1 MNYNNIFLILI
12 LLGTTFATQFGKNI
26 VQYNEFDWYYTQ
38 TKHFDIYVS
47 DSSGYHLE
55 FLKEN
60 SEDAYKK
67 IESLFNWSLRE
78 RVSIIV
84 YPSHNDFQQTN
95 VISSHLPEGVGGV
108 TELLKNRVVIPFDGS
123 LKEFQHVLYHELV
136 HAFINDCVYGGSLK
150 SMMANSIKARI
161 PLWMNEGLAEYISDK
176 WSSNSDMWIRDLVL
190 NGENLPHINQLTGYW
205 AYRGGQSVWNFITQ
219 KWGEESISEIINQIK
234 IKSDVSMGLKAAIAV
249 DIDELTT
256 QWHKYLK
263 KEYWPDISDKMEI
276 QNISS
281 QLTFHEKI
289 GNHYNIAPSISPNG
303 KYIAIFSDKNGVMNL
318 FLINALNGEFIEKI
332 ITGERTLEFE
342 ELHILKPGITWSPD
356 GEKIA
361 VAVKSGKSDAIIFI
375 DLESKKK
382 DIKRFPIKGIFRP
395 TWNPKK
401 NLIAFIG
408 NNGFASDIYIYDV
421 EKDLITNYTNDWFTD
436 DQVSWDENGES
447 LFFISNRADYLETNQ
462 FTRPENYIINNR
474 NLGQSDIYSIN
485 LMNKQITRHTNTE
498 YDESYPYYS
507 NENKILTYIA
517 DSNGINNI
525 YMKLDSSEVANP
537 ITNILTGITQLSWN
551 TATNQLIFTGF
562 NNGGYDIFT
571 IYNPIELLKQ
581 PITLTNA
588 NWKNKNNDHHKLLR
602 HKDEILAKKDQINKY
617 KNYIFSNI
625 SDINNENDIE
635 IKDEISLNKN
645 FDNLDI
651 SNSLKMFKY
660 KNRFTLDYANMD
672 YGYNSTRGST
682 GLVHIL
688 FSDILGNH
696 KVLINTEMQIRLKSS
711 DYLIKYYNL
720 SKRTD
725 WIYEFYHYGQEFYDY
740 QEVSIGNQGE
750 TVTDIFPS
758 IRYQSLGFTID
769 PKFAINKFQRINFG
783 VDLRANSKQNIIWE
797 DYYNYEEKADKNYF
811 KLFLIPSVEY
821 TFDNTLWYETYP
833 VEGKRLS
840 IKYLNSLL
848 DKNSS
853 SLNFHALTF
862 DLRFYKSITNGVS
875 TAIRFYGG
883 TFNGKDVSE
892 SARFRLGGTTYLPF
906 FNKASYSHIYDVHSF
921 DQVYYDMYVMPLRG
935 LPIGAKYGQQVL
947 LMNTE
952 IRLPFLMYYFPTI
965 SLLGKINGV
974 LFTDIAFMANNNSI
988 PNPFEKNSWD
998 DIDLINGYDI
1008 YPNSTNNNIVE
1019 FEDRTVDPLGWVWT
1033 FGLGP
1038 RFILLG
1044 MPWQLDCAWQYNPI
1058 EKQVSSARWYLSIG
1072 LDF

>member
-1 MNYNNIFLILI
+1 MNYNNIFLFLI
-12 LLGTTFATQFGKNI
+12 LFGAIFSAEFGKNI

-60 SEDAYKK
+60 SENAYKK
-67 IESLFNWSLRE
+67 IESLFNWSLKE

-161 PLWMNEGLAEYISDK
+161 PLWMNEGLAEYIADK

-190 NGENLPHINQLTGYW
+190 NGDNLPHINQLTGYW

-219 KWGEESISEIINQIK
+219 KWGEESIAEIINQIK
-234 IKSDVSMGLKAAIAV
+234 IKGDVSMGLKSAIAV
-249 DIDELTT
+249 DIDELTI

-263 KEYWPDISDKMEI
+263 KEYWPDINDKNEI
-276 QNISS
+276 QGISS

-303 KYIAIFSDKNGVMNL
+303 KYVAIFSDKNGVMNL
-318 FLINALNGEFIEKI
+318 FLINALDGKFIEKI

-375 DLESKKK
+375 DLKSKKK

-395 TWNPKK
+395 TWHPKK

-408 NNGFASDIYIYDV
+408 NNGFASDIYIYDID
-421 EKDLITNYTNDWFTD
+421 KDSVKNYTNDWFSD
-436 DQVSWDENGES
+436 DQVSWDENGEN
-447 LFFISNRADYLETNQ
+447 LFFISNRADYLETDQ
-462 FTRPENYIINNR
+462 FTRPKDYTINNT
-474 NLGQSDIYSIN
+474 NLGQNDIYSIN
-485 LMNKQITRHTNTE
+485 LSNAEITRHTETE

-507 NENKILTYIA
+507 NNNKILAYIA

-525 YMKLDSSEVANP
+525 YMKLDSSNTGTP

-551 TATNQLIFTGF
+551 TSTSQLIFTGF

-571 IYNPIELLKQ
+571 MYNPTELLKQ
-581 PITLTNA
+581 PIVLTDA
-588 NWKNKNNDHHKLLR
+588 NWKSKNNDDYQLLR
-602 HKDEILAKKDQINKY
+602 HKDGMLIEKNENNKY
-617 KNYIFSNI
+617 KNYIFLDIANENNI
-625 SDINNENDIE
+625 EINNDTLI
-635 IKDEISLNKN
+635 NKN
-645 FDNLDI
+645 FNSLDT
-651 SNSLKMFKY
+651 SNSLKIFKY

-672 YGYNSTRGST
+672 YGYNSVRGST

-696 KVLINTEMQIRLKSS
+696 KILINTEMQIRLKSS

-740 QEVSIGNQGE
+740 QTVSIGNQGE
-750 TVTDIFPS
+750 TITDIFPS
-758 IRYQSLGFTID
+758 IRYQSLGFSLD
-769 PKFAINKFQRINFG
+769 PQFAINKFQRINFG
-783 VDLRANSKQNIIWE
+783 IDLRANSKQNIIWE
-797 DYYNYEEKADKNYF
+797 DYYNYKEQADKDYF

-840 IKYLNSLL
+840 VKYLNSVLG
-848 DKNSS
+848 KNTS
-853 SLNFHALTF
+853 SLNFNSLTF

-875 TAIRFYGG
+875 TAFRFYGG
-883 TFNGKDVSE
+883 MFNGNDASE

-906 FNKASYSHIYDVHSF
+906 FNKASYSHVYDIHNF
-921 DQVYYDMYVMPLRG
+921 DQVYYDTYVMPLRG
-935 LPIGAKYGQQVL
+935 LPIGAKYGQKVL

-965 SLLGKINGV
+965 GLLGKINGV
-974 LFTDIAFMANNNSI
+974 LFTDIALMANNNSI
-988 PNPFEKNSWD
+988 PNPFEENSWD
-998 DIDLINGYDI
+998 DINSINGYDI
-1008 YPNSTNNNIVE
+1008 YPNSNNNNIE
-1019 FEDRTVDPLGWVWT
+1019 SGDRSLDPLGWVWT

-1038 RFILLG
+1038 RFIFFG

-1058 EKQVSSARWYLSIG
+1058 AKQVSSARWYLSIG